1 MSTILLL
8 SVIAL
13 PFLGFII
20 TNIINYVLPLRRGLI
35 ASTPTAI
42 LFINVIISLYLFY
55 TIAFLE
61 YNKILASQ
69 LAPAADVYYNAKNVS
84 LDLGT

>member
-69 LAPAADVYYNAKNVS
+69 LAPGADVYYNAKNVS